1 MRGQTTYVLLL
12 AYYTARTVIRAY
24 IVCVL
29 LASILQNFSSDL
41 HTSVKFKLSC
51 TIQKFSFRVSTA
63 M

>member
-1 MRGQTTYVLLL
+1 MRGQTTHVLLL
-12 AYYTARTVIRAY
+12 AYYTACTVTHAH

-29 LASILQNFSSDL
+29 LASILQNISSDL

-51 TIQKFSFRVSTA
+51 TIQKFLLRVSTA